1 MEEENKVPEKGKGPN
16 YLALA
21 LKVFAVIVVFNIVA
35 TLVFYFFISPVM
47 MQHMMHHH

>member
-1 MEEENKVPEKGKGPN
+1 MDEKEVQKRQTEPN

-35 TLVFYFFISPVM
+35 TLIFYFFIAPR
-47 MQHMMHHH
+47 MH